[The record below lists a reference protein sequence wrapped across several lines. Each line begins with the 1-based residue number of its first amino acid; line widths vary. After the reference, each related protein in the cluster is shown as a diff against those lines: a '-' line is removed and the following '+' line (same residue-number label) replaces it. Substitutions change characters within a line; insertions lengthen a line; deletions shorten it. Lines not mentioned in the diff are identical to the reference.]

1 MKRTLLSACIAM
13 TSFAAFAQ
21 PTLTSATNAP
31 VAGDKFVAHYFDTAG
46 VTWGA
51 SGASAT
57 WNFGSV
63 TATSTDTATFM
74 SCASTPFCDSFSG
87 ANLASFDGSDYTY
100 VIANTAA
107 ITAIGAH
114 SDTDYIHFI
123 DPKVFM
129 KFPFTYN
136 NMFVD
141 TSIVPLFGPAQ
152 MRYIDSNFADAYG
165 TLILPTGTYNNV
177 LRIHTKTTQTIT
189 VSGMPFS
196 SAATETYGWYAP
208 GFHSPLVMLN
218 VDTAG
223 SGTPYVNEARYY
235 TGNSSSTGIGNAT
248 KSNIALSLS
257 PNPATDVLHISFDL
271 QQNTGAMLEIT
282 DMTGKV
288 VYTSADL
295 ATGANNIAFVTSSL
309 QSGMYILHL
318 HAENGV
324 SVAKF
329 SVVK

>member
-31 VAGDKFVAHYFDTAG
+31 VAGDKFVAHNFDTAG
-46 VTWGA
+46 ITWGA

-63 TATSTDTATFM
+63 TTTNTDTATFM
-74 SCASTPFCDSFSG
+74 SCASTPFCDSFAG
-87 ANLASFDGSDYTY
+87 ANLASFDGGDYTY
-100 VIANTAA
+100 LISNTAA

-114 SDTDYIHFI
+114 SDTNYIHFI

-141 TSIVPLFGPAQ
+141 TSVVGLFGSAE

-165 TLILPTGTYNNV
+165 TLTLPTGTYNNV
-177 LRIHTKTTQTIT
+177 LRVHTKSTQTIT
-189 VSGMPFS
+189 IGGMPFS
-196 SAATETYGWYAP
+196 TAATEAYTWYAS
-208 GFHSPLVMLN
+208 GFHSPLAILD

-223 SGTPYVNEARYY
+223 TGIPYVKEARYY
-235 TGNSSSTGIGNAT
+235 TGNSSSTGINHTA
-248 KSNIALSLS
+248 KSNIQLELS

-271 QQNTGAMLEIT
+271 QTEANATLEIV
-282 DMTGKV
+282 DLTGKT
-288 VYTSADL
+288 VYK
-295 ATGANNIAFVTSSL
+295 ANNFNIGSNNVTVSTAEL
-309 QSGMYILHL
+309 QAGMYIVHL
-318 HAENGV
+318 RTSNGIT
-324 SVAKF
+324 ATKF
-329 SVVK
+329 SVIK